1 MRIEYLTSKLKTN
14 CDTVEEFIN
23 FDSFRNSEYSKLD
36 KKYASLQ
43 LENNTIQKKLKDYK
57 QLENEIEDLKNKIED
72 KKKNENDFK
81 KEIITKEKNIK
92 DLEKI
97 EKQKNHEIDRLE
109 EKIKEIDFKD
119 RKSKESIIY
128 LKNELK
134 KVESKFEKEVESNRI
149 DAKHFERLKRE
160 KRDLADE
167 IVNLQND
174 LNSLREKS
182 DGMVEIFENS
192 VNNNTTKK
200 TKLKEKAKKLE
211 KTIEELNIT
220 IADQKE
226 MISTSNLSF
235 HSISTEEIKG
245 YFETSDLI

>member
-43 LENNTIQKKLKDYK
+43 LEN
-57 QLENEIEDLKNKIED
+57 
-72 KKKNENDFK
+72 
-81 KEIITKEKNIK
+81 
-92 DLEKI
+92 
-97 EKQKNHEIDRLE
+97 
-109 EKIKEIDFKD
+109 
-119 RKSKESIIY
+119 
-128 LKNELK
+128 
-134 KVESKFEKEVESNRI
+134 SKFEKEVETNRI

-182 DGMVEIFENS
+182 DGLVEIFENS